1 MYAIAILAGEAPVIV
16 LGRIIVG
23 PHGVDAVL
31 VEEGVP
37 GTLTEPDYSTMAL
50 VSEGREGCHAH
61 PVEVGIVHEV
71 VNLEESIGLTLLH
84 VEADHERICLDDDV
98 TADCLALGGCS

>member
-1 MYAIAILAGEAPVIV
+1 MCLLGENTDPLLRSILEHKEGMYAIAILAGEAPVIV

-37 GTLTEPDYSTMAL
+37 GTLTESDYSTMAL
-50 VSEGREGCHAH
+50 ISE
-61 PVEVGIVHEV
+61 VERAVMPTQ
-71 VNLEESIGLTLLH
+71 L
-84 VEADHERICLDDDV
+84 R
-98 TADCLALGGCS
+98 